1 MRKVKR
7 KTVHEQRPTENKAD
21 ALEPA
26 VSAGL
31 EAWHQVY
38 EGLSDE
44 EIAEVEA
51 MALNRSRFSRE
62 KC

>member
-7 KTVHEQRPTENKAD
+7 KAVRELRPAENNAD
-21 ALEPA
+21 TPESA

-38 EGLSDE
+38 EGFSDE

-51 MALNRSRFSRE
+51 IALNRSRFSRE
-62 KC
+62 QR